1 MLCYRCAHLMWVD
14 GDGNIKCAKGL
25 DGKVKIYCKFFES
38 VKLVR
43 LVGGFEGARAP
54 DPRAG

>member
-1 MLCYRCAHLMWVD
+1 MWVD